1 MLRLLI
7 VDDEQIIADSLALI
21 LGQFGYE
28 TTAVYNGEKAV
39 EAASALMPDV
49 VISDVMMAEM
59 SGIEAA
65 IQIRHMLPACRVILF
80 SGQTSTA
87 DLIHR
92 AISEGH
98 RFELLTKPIHPKALL
113 AYLTGAV
120 CGPSFSEGKRLADIE
135 SFISQ

>member
-7 VDDEQIIADSLALI
+7 VDDEQIVADSFALI
-21 LGQFGYE
+21 LGEFGYE
-28 TTAVYNGEKAV
+28 TSAVYNGEKAV

-59 SGIEAA
+59 SGIEAGV
-65 IQIRHMLPACRVILF
+65 QIRRMLPDCRIILF

-87 DLIHR
+87 DLVQR
-92 AISEGH
+92 ATSEGH
-98 RFELLTKPIHPKALL
+98 SFELLTKPVHPKALL

-120 CGPSFSEGKRLADIE
+120 CGPSFLQRNG
-135 SFISQ
+135 